1 MTTQSDGLDVFLMGV
16 EKCLL
21 IMLSART
28 EDCTYCLI
36 VRVFGCEGGGVW
48 IVRLS
53 SERPS
58 KSLGSILGIE
68 FEAAALRFL

>member
-1 MTTQSDGLDVFLMGV
+1 MLVDHVVCSYRGL
-16 EKCLL
+16 
-21 IMLSART
+21 
-28 EDCTYCLI
+28 YCLI
-36 VRVFGCEGGGVW
+36 ARVFGCEGGGVW

-68 FEAAALRFL
+68 FEAAALRFS